1 MRSEDFRYIDDKDLT
16 QLYLSE
22 IGDHSLLSRKEEIAL
37 ARKIE
42 KGDKTARQKLIESN
56 LRLVVKIARHY
67 LNRGMSFSDLI
78 EEGNVGLIHAV
89 RKFDPERGFRF
100 STYATWWIRQ
110 YIELGIMNQARTI
123 RLPIHILKEI
133 TACYKVIRDLS
144 RKKQQY
150 PSLEEISEV
159 LGRPVSEVE
168 NLFLM
173 LEDTTSIDTPL
184 GESNDQPLIEAI
196 ADQEAVDPA
205 EVLQDENL
213 KQQVFHGLSK
223 LPLKYKEVLAR
234 RFGLLGHDSKTLEEV
249 GEEIGITRERV
260 RQIQTEGLR
269 RLKDWFQLRH

>member
-159 LGRPVSEVE
+159 LGRPVSEVK